1 MAPFRPGGR
10 ARPFVSGDGYISAVL
25 SDFYGTFST
34 IAFTVFGLWMF
45 VAQARFREWVGNPDQ
60 YRRASAVSLQFA
72 LPGIM
77 SLIALIDSDSGV
89 LWRAAFGVT
98 SVLALVLLLLLAR
111 RPGGTP
117 WGVNEGANGLAMV
130 LFACI
135 AIVSVR
141 PAIVGDLGLAPEA
154 QRVEF
159 FFFCVLL
166 LNGLVTAWLMLFS
179 ATPSRDGDGTELWP
193 D

>member
-1 MAPFRPGGR
+1 MGTF
-10 ARPFVSGDGYISAVL
+10 SAVL
-25 SDFYGTFST
+25 ADFYGTFST

-45 VAQARFREWVGNPDQ
+45 VAQARFREWMGNPDQ

-77 SLIALIDSDSGV
+77 SLLALIDPRSTVLWQWAFGLTSGV
-89 LWRAAFGVT
+89 AVVL
-98 SVLALVLLLLLAR
+98 LALLAK
-111 RPGGTP
+111 RPGRTP
-117 WGVNEGANGLAMV
+117 WGANEVANGLAVVM
-130 LFACI
+130 FICI

-141 PAIVGDLGLAPEA
+141 PEIVDDLGLAPEA
-154 QRVEF
+154 RRVEF

-179 ATPSRDGDGTELWP
+179 GTPPQDGDVTEP
-193 D
+193 PEG